1 MRRATMLLAALLTG
15 AVLAVSGPGATPA
28 FAAGNAVV
36 SDCYSHGKLT
46 KTYTKAELRHALAV
60 MSSYVQQYSDC
71 QSVVQNALASG
82 KVTVNG
88 GGGSNNGGD
97 GGGGSSSSTAV
108 IIVIVVVV
116 LAIAAFVGLLIR
128 RRRRLSAAG
137 SAADAP
143 TRVIDRDR
151 PPAGDD
157 DDGGD
162 GGPAP

>member
-15 AVLAVSGPGATPA
+15 VVLAVSGPAVTPA
-28 FAAGNAVV
+28 IAAGNPVV
-36 SDCYSHGKLT
+36 SDCFSHGKLT

-82 KVTVNG
+82 KVTVN